1 MKPPCCIG
9 FAYVWFG
16 LCYVWICFSFDANS
30 LYLVSLLFGR
40 RSGPVLPS
48 VCIITI
54 CRYQTYPSSWAISLY
69 ASICVH
75 VSSVYCIEGLVSPY
89 VFYNLFVIVRVFGT
103 YCVNS
108 LSSFGQSR
116 HVVIILPFP
125 FILVSTCPSL
135 LFLPFEIRTHWII
148 FHTKDMGD
156 SSVLWLLTV
165 VLWLWI
171 YSLALNIP
179 FYRKGFGFWWDRW
192 SPFPWSSITQP
203 MHSFVGIWC
212 VPPSRIRL
220 SQDPYCI
227 DSDGVIS
234 YQSNSCFAC
243 ESFFIC

>member
-48 VCIITI
+48 ACIVTI
-54 CRYQTYPSSWAISLY
+54 SRYQTYPSSWAISEY
-69 ASICVH
+69 TSICVH
-75 VSSVYCIEGLVSPY
+75 VSSVYCIEGLVSLY
-89 VFYNLFVIVRVFGT
+89 EFYHLFIIVRAFGT

-116 HVVIILPFP
+116 HVVILLPFP

-135 LFLPFEIRTHWII
+135 WII
-148 FHTKDMGD
+148 FHTKDMGHF
-156 SSVLWLLTV
+156 SVLWLFIV
-165 VLWLWI
+165 ALWLWI
-171 YSLALNIP
+171 YSIVLSIQL
-179 FYRKGFGFWWDRW
+179 YRKSFGFWWDRW
-192 SPFPWSSITQP
+192 SPFPWSSISQP
-203 MHSFVGIWC
+203 LHSFVGIWC
-212 VPPSRIRL
+212 VPPVRIRL
-220 SQDPYCI
+220 PQEPHCI

-234 YQSNSCFAC
+234 YQSDSCFAC
-243 ESFFIC
+243 ESFFIY